1 MRCLFLLIALVGYF
15 STGVWAEELINLNA
29 EKVKNPTLVKILN
42 SAKLQE
48 LNALPSAKRWGRQL
62 GIRLYSIGISGSCIP
77 ETHMICSHQY
87 YLAVSEYDEAPEQA
101 VYDLGTV
108 GEIIEVQ
115 WLQDR
120 RVDRARINIVVS
132 NYPLHAYMRNS
143 RLVPKTV
150 TYALDVGV
158 NSLKI
163 NALQKVD

>member
-62 GIRLYSIGISGSCIP
+62 GIRLYSKEISGSCIP

-87 YLAVSEYDEAPEQA
+87 YLAVSKYDEAPEQA

-115 WLQDR
+115 
-120 RVDRARINIVVS
+120 
-132 NYPLHAYMRNS
+132 
-143 RLVPKTV
+143 
-150 TYALDVGV
+150 
-158 NSLKI
+158 
-163 NALQKVD
+163 